1 MKKILTIA
9 LTLCLLVTALAGCGS
24 SAPAAPDPTAAPTEA
39 PAEATAEPA
48 AEGGKLIV
56 GFDAEFPPFGYIAED
71 GSYDGFDL
79 ALAQEVCARLGWE
92 YEAVAIDWASKDAEL
107 KAGNINCIWNGFT
120 CTGREEEYTWS
131 DPYIDNSIVAIVRA
145 DSGIESLADL
155 AGKTVMVQSA
165 SSGLDALTA
174 NEELTASFG
183 ELVQLPD
190 YNTGF
195 LELRQGTVDAVV
207 VDVGVGKY
215 QIANTEGDYVILS
228 EPVSVEQYAIGFYLG
243 NEALRDAVNEQLLA
257 MAEDG
262 TMMSIAEKY
271 VDELKRMND
280 FCNKTVAEMLA
291 YHKEVT
297 DARAYYL
304 DTPASELD
312 AFAFVTEACP
322 ALRGEFC
329 KVTLLTDTYFIGFRT
344 AAVKVAEKAI
354 AEVLKNK
361 DNYSSE
367 ELEAI
372 CNEIDELCSLTDETV
387 IEGYQ
392 ELQDILFDL
401 M

>member
-24 SAPAAPDPTAAPTEA
+24 SAPAAPDPTAAPDSTAAPTEA

-131 DPYIDNSIVAIVRA
+131 DAYIDNSIVAIVRA

-174 NEELTASFG
+174 NEDLTASFG

-207 VDVGVGKY
+207 VDVGVGNY
-215 QIANTEGDYVILS
+215 QIANTEGDYLILS
-228 EPVSVEQYAIGFYLG
+228 EPVSVEQYAVGFYLG

-271 VDELKRMND
+271 VDKGLS
-280 FCNKTVAEMLA
+280 
-291 YHKEVT
+291 
-297 DARAYYL
+297 L
-304 DTPASELD
+304 DSL
-312 AFAFVTEACP
+312 C
-322 ALRGEFC
+322 LC
-329 KVTLLTDTYFIGFRT
+329 K
-344 AAVKVAEKAI
+344 
-354 AEVLKNK
+354 
-361 DNYSSE
+361 
-367 ELEAI
+367 
-372 CNEIDELCSLTDETV
+372 
-387 IEGYQ
+387 
-392 ELQDILFDL
+392 
-401 M
+401 

>member
-56 GFDAEFPPFGYIAED
+56 GFDAEFPPSGYIAED

-79 ALAQEVCARLGWE
+79 ALAQEVCARLG
-92 YEAVAIDWASKDAEL
+92 WASKDAEL

-207 VDVGVGKY
+207 VDVGVGNY

-271 VDELKRMND
+271 VDKGLS
-280 FCNKTVAEMLA
+280 
-291 YHKEVT
+291 
-297 DARAYYL
+297 L
-304 DTPASELD
+304 DSL
-312 AFAFVTEACP
+312 C
-322 ALRGEFC
+322 LC
-329 KVTLLTDTYFIGFRT
+329 K
-344 AAVKVAEKAI
+344 
-354 AEVLKNK
+354 
-361 DNYSSE
+361 
-367 ELEAI
+367 
-372 CNEIDELCSLTDETV
+372 
-387 IEGYQ
+387 
-392 ELQDILFDL
+392 
-401 M
+401 

>member
-9 LTLCLLVTALAGCGS
+9 LTLCLLATALAGCGS
-24 SAPAAPDPTAAPTEA
+24 SAPAAPDPTAAPAEA

-92 YEAVAIDWASKDAEL
+92 YEAVAVDWASKDAEL
-107 KAGNINCIWNGFT
+107 KAGNLNCIWNGFT

-131 DPYIDNSIVAIVRA
+131 DAYIDNSIVAIVRA

-207 VDVGVGKY
+207 VDVGVGNY
-215 QIANTEGDYVILS
+215 QIANTEGDYLILS
-228 EPVSVEQYAIGFYLG
+228 EPVSVEQYAVGFYLG

-271 VDELKRMND
+271 VDKGLS
-280 FCNKTVAEMLA
+280 
-291 YHKEVT
+291 
-297 DARAYYL
+297 L
-304 DTPASELD
+304 DSL
-312 AFAFVTEACP
+312 C
-322 ALRGEFC
+322 LC
-329 KVTLLTDTYFIGFRT
+329 K
-344 AAVKVAEKAI
+344 
-354 AEVLKNK
+354 
-361 DNYSSE
+361 
-367 ELEAI
+367 
-372 CNEIDELCSLTDETV
+372 
-387 IEGYQ
+387 
-392 ELQDILFDL
+392 
-401 M
+401 

>member
-24 SAPAAPDPTAAPTEA
+24 SAPAAPDPTAAPDSTAASTEA

-174 NEELTASFG
+174 NEELTSSFG

-207 VDVGVGKY
+207 VDVGVGNY

-228 EPVSVEQYAIGFYLG
+228 EPVSVEQYAVGFYLG

-271 VDELKRMND
+271 VDKGLS
-280 FCNKTVAEMLA
+280 
-291 YHKEVT
+291 
-297 DARAYYL
+297 L
-304 DTPASELD
+304 DSL
-312 AFAFVTEACP
+312 C
-322 ALRGEFC
+322 LC
-329 KVTLLTDTYFIGFRT
+329 K
-344 AAVKVAEKAI
+344 
-354 AEVLKNK
+354 
-361 DNYSSE
+361 
-367 ELEAI
+367 
-372 CNEIDELCSLTDETV
+372 
-387 IEGYQ
+387 
-392 ELQDILFDL
+392 
-401 M
+401 

>member
-9 LTLCLLVTALAGCGS
+9 LTLCLLATALAGCGS
-24 SAPAAPDPTAAPTEA
+24 SAPAVPDPTSAPTEA

-92 YEAVAIDWASKDAEL
+92 YEAVAVDWASKDAEL

-131 DPYIDNSIVAIVRA
+131 DAYIDNSIVAIVRA
-145 DSGIESLADL
+145 DSGIESLANL

-207 VDVGVGKY
+207 VDVGVGNY

-257 MAEDG
+257 IAEDG

-271 VDELKRMND
+271 VDKGLS
-280 FCNKTVAEMLA
+280 
-291 YHKEVT
+291 
-297 DARAYYL
+297 L
-304 DTPASELD
+304 DSL
-312 AFAFVTEACP
+312 C
-322 ALRGEFC
+322 LC
-329 KVTLLTDTYFIGFRT
+329 K
-344 AAVKVAEKAI
+344 
-354 AEVLKNK
+354 
-361 DNYSSE
+361 
-367 ELEAI
+367 
-372 CNEIDELCSLTDETV
+372 
-387 IEGYQ
+387 
-392 ELQDILFDL
+392 
-401 M
+401 

>member
-24 SAPAAPDPTAAPTEA
+24 SAPAAPDPTAAPAEA

-79 ALAQEVCARLGWE
+79 AMAKELCSRLGWDF
-92 YEAVAIDWASKDAEL
+92 EAVAIDWDTKDAEL
-107 KAGNINCIWNGFT
+107 KAGSINCIWNGFT
-120 CTGREEEYTWS
+120 YTGREEEYTWS

-195 LELRQGTVDAVV
+195 LELRQGTVDAVI
-207 VDVGVGKY
+207 VDVGVGNY

-228 EPVSVEQYAIGFYLG
+228 EPVSVEQYAVGFYLG
-243 NEALRDAVNEQLLA
+243 NEALRNAVNEQLLA

-271 VDELKRMND
+271 VDKGLS
-280 FCNKTVAEMLA
+280 
-291 YHKEVT
+291 
-297 DARAYYL
+297 L
-304 DTPASELD
+304 DSL
-312 AFAFVTEACP
+312 C
-322 ALRGEFC
+322 LC
-329 KVTLLTDTYFIGFRT
+329 K
-344 AAVKVAEKAI
+344 
-354 AEVLKNK
+354 
-361 DNYSSE
+361 
-367 ELEAI
+367 
-372 CNEIDELCSLTDETV
+372 
-387 IEGYQ
+387 
-392 ELQDILFDL
+392 
-401 M
+401 